1 MGHQP
6 LDHLA
11 TWSSGGQRPC
21 LCLHTANL
29 AGVSDP
35 AATLGRIE
43 GVPSAVRSTLDAV
56 DTLLRDR
63 GMRMVPAGESA
74 KALHAGARASAAIA
88 DAAEPAPDG
97 TSWEAGAVRAATQ
110 VLEVAPLIR
119 KEPGQ
124 VIGRVHALVARGY
137 VPEDELGVVRN
148 DPDVGARMVGLR
160 ELLTSPTEASA
171 MVIAALAHAEIAT
184 VRPFGTADGIVAR
197 LIEHLVLIEAG
208 VDPRAVVVPSAGHHA
223 AGSEYA
229 QALEEYAHGGPLG
242 VRDWILHCTR
252 AVAYGTEV
260 SPLASIPVR
269 RQLGKPRG
277 RRSGGDA
284 DQVGA
289 EPSGD

>member
-1 MGHQP
+1 M
-6 LDHLA
+6 
-11 TWSSGGQRPC
+11 
-21 LCLHTANL
+21 
-29 AGVSDP
+29 SDP

-63 GMRMVPAGESA
+63 GLRTVPASESA

-88 DAAEPAPDG
+88 DVAEPAPDG

-110 VLEVAPLIR
+110 VLELAPLIR

-137 VPEDELGVVRN
+137 VPEDELGLVRN
-148 DPDVGARMVGLR
+148 DPDVGARMVSLR

-184 VRPFGTADGIVAR
+184 VRPFGTADGVVAR
-197 LIEHLVLIEAG
+197 LVEHLVLIEAG
-208 VDPRAVVVPSAGHHA
+208 VDPRAVVVASAGHHA
-223 AGSEYA
+223 AGAEYT
-229 QALEEYAHGGPLG
+229 QALEEYAHGGAVG

-260 SPLASIPVR
+260 SPLASIPIR
-269 RQLGKPRG
+269 RQQGKPRG
-277 RRSGGDA
+277 RRTSGDA
-284 DQVGA
+284 A
-289 EPSGD
+289 PSETEPSGD